1 MSNVF
6 NRETKQYLKS
16 VNTPDYDRPTGKHWE
31 DGTWIINPIFVPKC
45 DSKYM
50 VVEGNDIREMT
61 SEEKAVIDYIVP
73 IPEPELP
80 TIEELEK
87 NRTTSIADEIALK
100 YSPADEIA
108 FLRKLI
114 TGESKLIDVDI
125 VQWLE
130 VVAIAKANYPKVQ
143 L

>member
-61 SEEKAVIDYIVP
+61 LEEKAVIDYVAP
-73 IPEPELP
+73 IPEPEPL
-80 TIEELEK
+80 TAEELEK
-87 NRTTSIADEIALK
+87 ERNKNIADEIAIK
-100 YSPADEIA
+100 YPLSAELALNWKIHAGELTMISSEIVE
-108 FLRKLI
+108 FRNTVNL
-114 TGESKLIDVDI
+114 
-125 VQWLE
+125 
-130 VVAIAKANYPKVQ
+130 AKAKYPKM
-143 L
+143 